1 MFNLFKKKDS
11 NAAKVID
18 HIWITEAAKLNAM
31 AEQWKKNSNSVW
43 ICWFDD
49 TLRRI
54 EEKFATISSEA
65 APLLT
70 AREVTAGHLD
80 GKIVFFAE
88 HHPMQEKEKQLFEK
102 LHLKE
107 AIVWSAMDEPLF
119 KHFGADKIVQMMR
132 QLGMQENEMI
142 QHNLI
147 SKSIRNAQEKIADKV
162 QVELSAHSQADWLQ
176 KNLRQA
182 D

>member
-11 NAAKVID
+11 NAAKVSD
-18 HIWITEAAKLNAM
+18 HIWITEAAKLDAII
-31 AEQWKKNSNSVW
+31 EQWKKDNNSVW

-54 EEKFATISSEA
+54 EEKFAMVSTEP
-65 APLLT
+65 APLFT
-70 AREVTAGHLD
+70 AREVTAGHLN
-80 GKIVFFAE
+80 GKTVFFAE
-88 HHPMQEKEKQLFEK
+88 HHPLLEKEKQLFEK
-102 LHLKE
+102 LQLKE

-132 QLGMQENEMI
+132 QLGMKEDEMI
-142 QHNLI
+142 RHNMI

-162 QVELSAHSQADWLQ
+162 QVESGAHSQADWMQ
-176 KNLRQA
+176 KNLQSA
-182 D
+182 G